1 MKPFRV
7 WCPVALIL
15 TIVSSPA
22 VQAQTPTTAQ
32 NAESQSTGQTL
43 QEVLVTATKRTE
55 SAQTVPIAINA
66 VGAEQMSNY
75 GMQFLNDVAEA
86 VPGVVFPANN
96 SNINLPA
103 VRGIGATI
111 VGQSDVAFYEDGV
124 AVGAVGTL
132 VQPER
137 IEVLKGPQGTYF
149 GTAAVAGVISI
160 VNPTPKQQFQ
170 SSVTALLGNYAS
182 KELQGYVSGGVAENL
197 AVGVYW
203 EGLARD
209 SYFTRIPTPRVCVTF
224 VGYTRCEP
232 GDQTQWGARIKA
244 VWTPTEHLTITGSFE
259 RQEINQFDTFPSRQL
274 QANAPG
280 FALGAPVIIEP
291 WVVQRNWPDYGFTRQ
306 DLSILRVDW
315 DLNYFRVVSLSGY
328 LSNIAEFGND
338 LDATS
343 SSVVQT
349 FGNIQGGPTHTFS
362 QELQFLSPTGSF
374 VKWVAGFYYLDAPGC
389 PAYRCWTPEN
399 VAGVPTAIVVSSNAT
414 NKTYAGFANARIP
427 LSFLISGLDLELGA
441 RYTRVDRTLQNLT
454 QFLDKTTGA
463 TLAPPVWTPSPTTAA
478 SNRYTQ
484 FTPRVA
490 LSYQTG
496 KTLYYASWSKG
507 FNPGQLGTALG
518 VAPVKNEILE
528 AYEIGMKSD
537 LNERLRLNSAIYYY
551 DYSNSQLT
559 VFIVT
564 PEGFN
569 GTEQVNAEGLKSYG
583 AEAELTWVVS
593 PGLRFYEGLAYD
605 HAYYKNIPFFSSFT
619 PGHVGNI
626 PTPIDITGRQAI
638 RAPQLTS
645 NSEISYTH
653 SMGDRGTLD
662 LNLIYLYVRHYPWDP
677 AGLYYNPT
685 NHSLDATFGYTTSDA
700 RWRIGLWGHN
710 LLNSYQQNGVLTE
723 PFGTFSNDAPP
734 RTYGVSFT
742 FTPHR

>member
-1 MKPFRV
+1 MKSFRAL
-7 WCPVALIL
+7 WPVALIL
-15 TIVSSPA
+15 TIASSPA
-22 VQAQTPTTAQ
+22 VQAQTPTAQ
-32 NAESQSTGQTL
+32 SVESQSTGETL

-55 SAQTVPIAINA
+55 SAQTVPISINA
-66 VGAEQMSNY
+66 VSAEQITNY
-75 GMQFLNDVAEA
+75 GMQFLSNVAQA

-111 VGQSDVAFYEDGV
+111 VGQSDVAFFEDGV

-149 GTAAVAGVISI
+149 GTAAVAGAISI
-160 VNPTPKQQFQ
+160 VNPTPKQEFQ
-170 SSVTALLGNYAS
+170 SSVTALFGNFAS
-182 KELQGYVSGGVAENL
+182 KELQGFISGGIADKL

-203 EGLARD
+203 EGLVRD
-209 SYFTRIPTPRVCVTF
+209 SYFTRIPTQRVCTTF
-224 VGYTRCEP
+224 IGYTRCEP
-232 GDQTQWGARIKA
+232 GDQTQWGARLKA

-259 RQEINQFDTFPSRQL
+259 RQQINQFDTFASRQL

-291 WVVQRNWPDYGFTRQ
+291 WVVQRNWPDYGLTQQ
-306 DLSILRVDW
+306 DLSILRIDW
-315 DLNYFRVVSLSGY
+315 DLNYFRLVSLSGY
-328 LSNIAEFGND
+328 VNTRNEFGND

-349 FGNIQGGPTHTFS
+349 FGNIQGGPNHTFS
-362 QELQFLSPTGSF
+362 QELQFLSPAGSF
-374 VKWVAGFYYLDAPGC
+374 VNWVGGLYYQDAPGC
-389 PAYRCWTPEN
+389 PAYQCWTPEN
-399 VAGVPTAIVVSSNAT
+399 VAGVPTAIVLSSNST
-414 NKTYAGFANARIP
+414 NKTYAGFANAKIP
-427 LSFLISGLDLELGA
+427 LSFLINGLQLELGA

-463 TLAPPVWTPSPTTAA
+463 TLAPPIWQPSPTTPA
-478 SNRYTQ
+478 SDRYNQ

-496 KTLYYASWSKG
+496 KTLYYGSWSKG
-507 FNPGQLGTALG
+507 FNPGQLGTTLG
-518 VAPVKNEILE
+518 IAPIKNEILE
-528 AYEIGMKSD
+528 ASEIGMKSD
-537 LNERLRLNSAIYYY
+537 LTDRLRLNAAIYYY

-559 VFIVT
+559 VFITT
-564 PEGFN
+564 PEGAS
-569 GTEQVNAEGLKSYG
+569 GTQQVNAEGLKSYG
-583 AEAELTWVVS
+583 GELELTWVVT
-593 PGLRFYEGLAYD
+593 PGLRLYEGLAYD
-605 HAYYKNIPFFSSFT
+605 HAYYKNIPKFSSFT
-619 PGHVGNI
+619 PGVVGNI
-626 PTPIDITGRQAI
+626 PTPIDITGRQGI
-638 RAPQLTS
+638 RAPLLTS
-645 NSEISYTH
+645 NTEISYTH
-653 SMGDRGTLD
+653 SMADRGTLD
-662 LNLIYLYVRHYPWDP
+662 LNLIYLYVQHYPWDP

-685 NHSLDATFGYTTSDA
+685 NHSLDTTFGYTTSDG

-710 LLNSYQQNGVLTE
+710 LLNTYQQNGVLTE

-742 FTPHR
+742 FTPHK